1 MWFCLALNSTLPTNF
16 FIHSKNVGCDWVKD
30 PIVESSHLPE
40 PPGLNPAV
48 ILDEDEEMGTHIP
61 TATKQHL
68 LDHIAESQLPL
79 ELSRPT
85 DTLGDFLAA
94 KVAAQ

>member
-1 MWFCLALNSTLPTNF
+1 MEC
-16 FIHSKNVGCDWVKD
+16 IHAGFPLRVG
-30 PIVESSHLPE
+30 E
-40 PPGLNPAV
+40 N
-48 ILDEDEEMGTHIP
+48 EDEEMGTHIP

-68 LDHIAESQLPL
+68 LDHIAGSQLPL